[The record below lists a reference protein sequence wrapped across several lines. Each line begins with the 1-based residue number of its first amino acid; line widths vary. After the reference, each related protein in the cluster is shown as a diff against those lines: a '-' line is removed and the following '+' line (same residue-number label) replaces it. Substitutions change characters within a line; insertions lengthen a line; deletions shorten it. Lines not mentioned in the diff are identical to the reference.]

1 MGEIKM
7 FDLDEYLF
15 FLNKN
20 KNNPNYILEI
30 LDLYD
35 KTCCGDKV
43 KEYYCFPEQQ
53 LYIIIDQ
60 SNYVHEFYKNNDDW
74 VYWFLGKR
82 NN

>member
-1 MGEIKM
+1 M

-35 KTCCGDKV
+35 KTVCGNKV
-43 KEYYCFPEQQ
+43 KKYYCFPEQQ
-53 LYIIIDQ
+53 LYIIIDR
-60 SNYVHEFYKNNDDW
+60 SDYVHEFYKNNDGW
-74 VYWFLGKR
+74 VYWSLGKED
-82 NN
+82 N